1 MKSREIAALID
12 GELRGDGDREL
23 VAGHTL
29 VRAGT
34 NHLAFWERRPTQQK
48 LPDTKAGCVIVDLE
62 TVDDEHTLI
71 RVPQPRRAFARA
83 LRALQPVPYPPAGVH
98 ATALVDPEA
107 VLGDGVLIG
116 PYAVIEADAR
126 IGDGSVLGSHTY
138 VGSGAVLGKGCWLHP
153 GAQVHGNARLGE
165 RVVLHSGAVIGS
177 DGFGLVFET
186 DHYER
191 FPQVGGVEIG
201 DDVEIGVHS
210 CVDRG
215 ALDATRIGSGTKLDN
230 LVHIGHNCQ
239 IGKHVVM
246 AAQVGLSGSVVV
258 EDYAVLG
265 GQAGIGDR
273 AHIGA
278 RVQLGGQGGLLPDK
292 ELAADGVY
300 WGTPARPLREQLSRQ
315 ALVNRLPRIADEIK
329 RLRARVE
336 ELETS

>member
-1 MKSREIAALID
+1 MKSREIAAVVD
-12 GELRGDGDREL
+12 GELLGDGDREL

-29 VRAGT
+29 ARAGT
-34 NHLAFWERRPTQQK
+34 NHLAFWERRPSEGK
-48 LPDTKAGCVIVDLE
+48 LPATKAGCVIVDLE
-62 TVDDEHTLI
+62 TSDGEHTLI

-83 LRALQPVPYPPAGVH
+83 LRVLQPVPKPPPGVH
-98 ATALVDPEA
+98 ATALIDPDAE
-107 VLGDGVLIG
+107 LGEDVSIG
-116 PYAVIEADAR
+116 PHAVIEADAR
-126 IGDGSVLGSHTY
+126 IGDGCVLGSHTY
-138 VGSGAVLGKGCWLHP
+138 VGSGAVLGRGCWLHS
-153 GAQVHGNARLGE
+153 GAQVHGSARLGD
-165 RVVLHSGAVIGS
+165 RVVLYSGAVIGS
-177 DGFGLVFET
+177 DGFGLVFEAN
-186 DHYER
+186 HYER

-246 AAQVGLSGSVVV
+246 AAQVGLSGSVIV

-292 ELAADGVY
+292 ELAADGAY
-300 WGTPARPLREQLSRQ
+300 WGTPARPLREQLTRQ
-315 ALVNRLPRIADEIK
+315 ALVNRLPRLVEEIK

-336 ELETS
+336 ELESS